1 MGWLGIPIIDRLL
14 GIGEKAADRLI
25 PDENKE
31 RDQAHDRANKQA
43 DTTQEGERNQFW
55 TPRKILMAVLILPV
69 ALQYGVKPSVEWI
82 AAVFGETLV
91 LPDISIEPA
100 LRLLMFLLGGLG

>member
-31 RDQAHDRANKQA
+31 RDQAHDRAGRQA
-43 DTTQEGERNQFW
+43 ETTLEGERNHFW
-55 TPRKILMAVLILPV
+55 TPRKILMAVVTLPV
-69 ALQYGVKPSVEWI
+69 ALEYAVKPTIEWL
-82 AAVFGETLV
+82 AALAGAPLA
-91 LPDISIEPA
+91 LPSIPVEPA
-100 LRLLMFLLGGLG
+100 LRLLMFLLGGIG